1 MKIIHLS
8 NVTNYKTGGGIFE
21 VVSNVVKSM
30 DPLDNVTDCYFVK
43 WYNFPYLLLF
53 KKRSDLIIHR
63 HGLWTI
69 NSVLLLF
76 LHMIFKIPFVLHP
89 HGLYS
94 PIRNQKS
101 KFQKKIFFNLIEKHL
116 FKSAKCV
123 IACSENEKQMFID
136 EKIEFSRIFV
146 LRNGIEESFF
156 NKRNQEKKIKN
167 NICYFGQII
176 PVKNIKDPIK
186 VIHALKSGLMF
197 KIAGYGDVQYENDL
211 KKLVDELG
219 LNDQISFMGPLYG
232 DKRIELYDECDIFIL
247 PSYNENFGIVVLEAL
262 SRGCKVI
269 TTTGT
274 PWKDIAL
281 KNLYIYE
288 PNDLDKLKEIIENLM
303 SQDGI
308 EDNSEELEQYRWP
321 SIVKELIKIYQ
332 NN

>member
-186 VIHALKSGLMF
+186 A
-197 KIAGYGDVQYENDL
+197 Q
-211 KKLVDELG
+211 
-219 LNDQISFMGPLYG
+219 
-232 DKRIELYDECDIFIL
+232 DI
-247 PSYNENFGIVVLEAL
+247 
-262 SRGCKVI
+262 
-269 TTTGT
+269 
-274 PWKDIAL
+274 
-281 KNLYIYE
+281 KN
-288 PNDLDKLKEIIENLM
+288 K
-303 SQDGI
+303 
-308 EDNSEELEQYRWP
+308 
-321 SIVKELIKIYQ
+321 
-332 NN
+332 